1 MIHEK
6 VLLCSLP
13 GRTRDDAVRR
23 LSKAGLA
30 FFTAES
36 VVDGL
41 QVMKREGTTVV
52 LVGGVSTAAIVD
64 ACAQFR
70 ALESGRSLVVVAVVG
85 EARDATTVLEAGAD
99 DFCVEP
105 LEGDAID
112 GRILAARRRALGITS
127 RWHADQERARFV
139 ELSPLLLLCL
149 AGRDGH
155 LAAVSPGW
163 TSLLGWSSTEL
174 QSRPWTD
181 FVHEDDRATT
191 LAALTHA
198 GAGHAVIGFTNRFR
212 RQDGAYRV
220 LDWRIASWPEREV
233 VYAVVTDATDASAA
247 RAVLHAVSENLATTL
262 NSIGDGVVSVD
273 LSCAVTHMNP
283 VAVRL
288 TGWTLAEA
296 KGRPAAEVLR
306 FIEGDTRV
314 AAESPLARALHD
326 GGSAPLPDNC
336 LLVRRDGTEI
346 PVADSCAPIKSECAL
361 VSGAVLVFRD
371 LTAQRSAAAEQGKL
385 RQQLVFAD
393 RMASVGTLAAGVAH
407 EINNPLTYVG
417 ANVDMALEGVR
428 GLRALTPSVVLADLE
443 ETLAEARTGIDRV
456 AKIARGL
463 KAFSRLDEER
473 TGVVDLVH
481 VFDLAVTMAFN
492 EVHPRAR
499 LVREYAPVPAIV
511 ADDTRLTQVFINL
524 LVNAAHSFP
533 EGSNDANEIR
543 VVTRTDEGGHA
554 VAEVHDTGA
563 GIPAAVLDHVFE
575 PFFTTKPAGVGT
587 GLGLAISQAIVTAI
601 GGKIVVESEPGRGTV
616 VRVTFPPTLV
626 GKALPAA
633 EMPRSSVVPARRGT
647 VLVVDDEPSVGHAIS
662 RVLRRHLLTVV
673 TSATAALAVLE
684 TGMEFDVILSDIMMP
699 VMSGMDLYR
708 TLGKINPKMASRMVF
723 VSAGAFTAEAIRFL
737 EEVPNE
743 RIEKPFSSDEL
754 RELVQKFVR

>member
-13 GRTRDDAVRR
+13 AQTGGKAARR
-23 LSKAGLA
+23 LSEAGLA
-30 FFTAES
+30 FFTATT
-36 VVDGL
+36 VADGL
-41 QVMKREGTTVV
+41 QVAEREGTSVV
-52 LVGGVSTAAIVD
+52 VVGGESTAEIVE
-64 ACAQFR
+64 ACRLFR
-70 ALESGRSLVVVAVVG
+70 ASESGRSLVVVAVVSQ
-85 EARDATTVLEAGAD
+85 AREATTVLEAGAD

-127 RWHADQERARFV
+127 RWHADQERERFV
-139 ELSPLLLLCL
+139 ELSPTLLLCM
-149 AGRDGH
+149 AGRNGC
-155 LAAVSPGW
+155 LATTSPGW
-163 TSLLGWSSTEL
+163 TSLLGWSSSEL
-174 QSRPWTD
+174 QSKPWIT
-181 FVHEDDRATT
+181 FVHEDDRVAT
-191 LAALTHA
+191 LAASARAEL
-198 GAGHAVIGFTNRFR
+198 GHSVIGFTNRFR
-212 RQDGAYRV
+212 QRDGSYRV
-220 LDWRIASWPEREV
+220 LDWRIALWPEREV
-233 VYAVVTDATDASAA
+233 VYAVVTDATDARAA
-247 RAVLHAVSENLATTL
+247 RDALHYVSESLATTL
-262 NSIGDGVVSVD
+262 NSIGDGVVSMD
-273 LSCAVTHMNP
+273 LRRAVTHMNP

-288 TGWTLAEA
+288 TGWTLAQA
-296 KGRPAAEVLR
+296 RGHSAIEVLR
-306 FIEGDTRV
+306 FIDGDTRLAV
-314 AAESPLARALHD
+314 ESPLARALHS
-326 GGSAPLPDNC
+326 GGGAALPANC

-346 PVADSCAPIKSECAL
+346 PVADSCAPIKSEGGV

-371 LTAQRSAAAEQGKL
+371 LTAQQSAEAEQGKL

-393 RMASVGTLAAGVAH
+393 RMASFGTLAAGVAH
-407 EINNPLTYVG
+407 EINNPLSYVG

-443 ETLAEARTGIDRV
+443 ETLAEARGGIDRV
-456 AKIARGL
+456 AKIVRGL
-463 KAFSRLDEER
+463 KTFSRLDEER
-473 TGVVDLVH
+473 TSVVDLVS

-499 LVREYAPVPAIV
+499 LVREYGPVPAIV

-543 VVTRTDEGGHA
+543 VVTRTDAGGCA
-554 VAEVHDTGA
+554 VAEVYDTGA
-563 GIPAAVLDHVFE
+563 GIPAALLDQVFE

-601 GGKIVVESEPGRGTV
+601 GGKIAVESEPGRGTV
-616 VRVTFPPTLV
+616 VRVTFPPAVV
-626 GKALPAA
+626 GKASPVA
-633 EMPRSSVVPARRGT
+633 ETARSSVVPARRGT

-662 RVLRRHLLTVV
+662 RVLRRHLVTVV
-673 TSATAALAVLE
+673 TSAAAALAVLE
-684 TGMEFDVILSDIMMP
+684 TGMEFDVILSDIIMP

-708 TLGKINPKMASRMVF
+708 TLCRIHPKMASRMVF

-737 EEVPNE
+737 EEVANE
-743 RIEKPFSSDEL
+743 RIEKPFSSDKL